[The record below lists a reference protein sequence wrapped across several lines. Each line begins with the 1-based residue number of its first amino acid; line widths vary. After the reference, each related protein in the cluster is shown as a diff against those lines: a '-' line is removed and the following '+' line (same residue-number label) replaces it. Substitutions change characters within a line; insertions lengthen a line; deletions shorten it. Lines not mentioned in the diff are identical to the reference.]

1 MQLGVKT
8 QLRLWLGLGAEEG
21 PGWGWR
27 VWEGPAVGPGRP
39 GGVSGLWAGSGPVPG
54 SAVGGVGAGGVAEAG
69 RALPRGARR
78 ALGSPRRG
86 GCLAGRPQTRRTPRW
101 PNLPHLLPP
110 RAWQDPARHLWLRP
124 VPWRTWRRRLRGP
137 AWAACELGT
146 GGGTRRGAAGK
157 MPFLPEA
164 GAAGRA
170 VALALVLLLPAVPA
184 GAGARLRLQPNM

>member
-1 MQLGVKT
+1 MSGGSPPNAQDAAL
-8 QLRLWLGLGAEEG
+8 AE
-21 PGWGWR
+21 PSA
-27 VWEGPAVGPGRP
+27 PAAT
-39 GGVSGLWAGSGPVPG
+39 SGLAGPRAAPVAAP
-54 SAVGGVGAGGVAEAG
+54 
-69 RALPRGARR
+69 RALPG
-78 ALGSPRRG
+78 
-86 GCLAGRPQTRRTPRW
+86 
-101 PNLPHLLPP
+101 
-110 RAWQDPARHLWLRP
+110 
-124 VPWRTWRRRLRGP
+124 PWRTWRRRLRGP